1 VAQPRVG
8 LLAVGFSR
16 LDQAV
21 KLSAGRRAFGRVAEQ
36 PILAPDHEGPDRTFG
51 GVVVDRQLTGFG
63 VAHQIDPVAGQVAD
77 GFAQCTLRSHLW
89 LGFLQTCVQL
99 GQHRQ
104 AVLLSAFMAMFSADF
119 F

>member
-1 VAQPRVG
+1 
-8 LLAVGFSR
+8 
-16 LDQAV
+16 
-21 KLSAGRRAFGRVAEQ
+21 
-36 PILAPDHEGPDRTFG
+36 
-51 GVVVDRQLTGFG
+51 
-63 VAHQIDPVAGQVAD
+63 
-77 GFAQCTLRSHLW
+77 LW